1 MEKVKDLQSKIALEL
16 DLLLTEKIH
25 LINEVGSITYKD
37 VIELHIISVLNMHI
51 SETLF
56 SIEEEVAVEIMIPW
70 SMVKVHEI
78 LLTFHNNQAKVETED
93 YLDILNKI
101 SNRLFLKLFSSHIE

>member
-1 MEKVKDLQSKIALEL
+1 MERITDLQSNISTEL
-16 DLLLTEKIH
+16 DVLLTEKIH
-25 LINEVGSITYKD
+25 LINEVGSITYED

-56 SIEEEVAVEIMIPW
+56 SIKEDVPVEVMIPW

-78 LLTFHNNQAKVETED
+78 LLTFHTNQSKVETED

-101 SNRLFLKLFSSHIE
+101 SNRLFVKLFSSHIE

>member
-1 MEKVKDLQSKIALEL
+1 MEQIRDLQEKISLEL
-16 DLLLTEKIH
+16 DVLLTEKIH
-25 LINEVGSITYKD
+25 LINEVGNITHED
-37 VIELHIISVLNMHI
+37 VIELHIISTMNMHI

-56 SIEEEVAVEIMIPW
+56 KLTDNVPIEIMIPW

-78 LLTFHNNQAKVETED
+78 LLTFHNNQTKIETED

-101 SNRLFLKLFSSHIE
+101 SNRLFLKLFSSYIE

>member
-1 MEKVKDLQSKIALEL
+1 MEKIRDLQEKVSLEL
-16 DLLLTEKIH
+16 DVLLTEKIH
-25 LINEVGSITYKD
+25 LINEVGNITHED
-37 VIELHIISVLNMHI
+37 VIELHIISTMNMHI

-56 SIEEEVAVEIMIPW
+56 NIKDDVAVEIMIPW

-78 LLTFHNNQAKVETED
+78 LLTFYNNQAKIETQD

-101 SNRLFLKLFSSHIE
+101 SNRLFVKLFSNHIE